1 MRDKRT
7 PKDVCGE
14 AILRTDQ
21 CDFLI
26 QHFSRIQTG
35 VEGGGGGG
43 VEAPIALMVNKFK
56 TVLHDHQT

>member
-7 PKDVCGE
+7 PKDVRGE

-35 VEGGGGGG
+35 GEGGGG
-43 VEAPIALMVNKFK
+43 VEAPIAKMVNKFK
-56 TVLHDHQT
+56 TVSHDHQT

>member
-7 PKDVCGE
+7 PKDVRGE

-35 VEGGGGGG
+35 GEGGGGG
-43 VEAPIALMVNKFK
+43 VEAPIAKMVNKFK
-56 TVLHDHQT
+56 VSHDHQT